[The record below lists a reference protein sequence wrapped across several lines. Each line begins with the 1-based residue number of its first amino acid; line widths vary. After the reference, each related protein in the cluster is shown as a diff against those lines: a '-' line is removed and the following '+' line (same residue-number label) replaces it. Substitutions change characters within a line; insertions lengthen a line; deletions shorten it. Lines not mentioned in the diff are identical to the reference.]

1 MYCYRQALIC
11 AIALVFIPGCAT
23 RTPEE
28 PDTGRSS
35 FLPPTSPSTVLA
47 NMRNAVIEKN
57 TENFMLCLSDVAT
70 RSKNPYFFEPS
81 SEVRARYASLFAGW
95 GLPSERQA
103 FLSLMSRLPQGTNP
117 SLEFVNTNTAFSSP
131 DSAVYVSDYILIAQH
146 GITSIP
152 TTLTGTMVVT
162 ISPESSGLWSISS
175 WKDAKRTSD
184 TVEATWSLIK
194 AQLSN

>member
-1 MYCYRQALIC
+1 MHHYRQALIG
-11 AIALVFIPGCAT
+11 AWVLVIFSGCAT

-35 FLPPTSPSTVLA
+35 FLPPTSPATVLA

-57 TENFMLCLSDVAT
+57 TENFMLCLSDATT
-70 RSKNPYFFEPS
+70 RSRYPYVFEPS
-81 SEVRARYASLFAGW
+81 SEVRARYASLFTGW
-95 GLPSERQA
+95 GLSSERQA
-103 FLSLMSRLPQGTNP
+103 SLSLMSRLPQGTNP
-117 SLEFVNTNTAFSSP
+117 SLEYVNTNTAFSSP
-131 DSAVYVSDYILIAQH
+131 DSAVYVTDYILIAQH

-152 TTLTGTMVVT
+152 TTLTGTMVLT
-162 ISPESSGLWSISS
+162 ISPETSGLWSISS

>member
-1 MYCYRQALIC
+1 MHHYRQVLIGC
-11 AIALVFIPGCAT
+11 CLILLCSACAT

-35 FLPPTSPSTVLA
+35 FLPPTAPSTVLA

-57 TENFMLCLSDVAT
+57 TENFMLCLADATT
-70 RSKNPYFFEPS
+70 RSKYPYVFEPS
-81 SEVRARYASLFAGW
+81 AEVRARYASLFTGW
-95 GLPSERQA
+95 GLSSERQA

-117 SLEFVNTNTAFSSP
+117 SLEYVNTNTAFSSP
-131 DSAVYVSDYILIAQH
+131 DSTVYVTDYVLVAQH

-152 TTLTGTMVVT
+152 TTLTGTMVLT
-162 ISPESSGLWSISS
+162 ITPESSGLWSISS